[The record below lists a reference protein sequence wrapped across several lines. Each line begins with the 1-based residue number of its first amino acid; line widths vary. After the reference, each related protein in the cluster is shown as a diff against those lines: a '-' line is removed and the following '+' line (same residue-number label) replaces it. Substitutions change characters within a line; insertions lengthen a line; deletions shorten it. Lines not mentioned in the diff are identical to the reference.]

1 MAGRPR
7 KTPDTAPEAEIVIPT
22 TDGSE
27 PPLKIAGMP
36 EDEAPKRKPGRP
48 RSNTPPAGNRAK
60 SLESIERLL
69 VAVHVGIAN
78 ISHMPELEIGESEAK
93 QLATSLDAVAA
104 QYKIKLDGK
113 HGAVAGLISTLVMVY
128 GPRVAVIVMRQKAEA
143 KNASAAPTA

>member
-7 KTPDTAPEAEIVIPT
+7 KTAATPEAAILVEVAGE
-22 TDGSE
+22 DGPQLE
-27 PPLKIAGMP
+27 VAAMP
-36 EDEAPKRKPGRP
+36 EDEAPKRKAGRP

-69 VAVHVGIAN
+69 LAVHVGIAN

-128 GPRVAVIVMRQKAEA
+128 GPRVAIIVMRQKAEA
-143 KNASAAPTA
+143 KNASQTSTP

>member
-7 KTPDTAPEAEIVIPT
+7 KTAATPEAAILVEVAGE
-22 TDGSE
+22 DGPQLE
-27 PPLKIAGMP
+27 VADMP
-36 EDEAPKRKPGRP
+36 EEQPKRKAGRP

-69 VAVHVGIAN
+69 LAVHVGIAN

-128 GPRVAVIVMRQKAEA
+128 GPRVAFIVLRPNVQAI
-143 KNASAAPTA
+143 NACHPS